1 MGEQLTLNVVKFPK
15 DAYIV
20 ILEDTRVAD
29 RFFIIREGKVH
40 ISKEMQVVAE
50 EQGDILGPG
59 DFFGVVSTMSG
70 HSHIETARALTD
82 VVLVAVRQEQF
93 GQLIQNNIAV
103 AIKILL
109 QFSRQIRHHN
119 EALSIL
125 TLKKSTDATIDYLFD
140 IAEYHAK
147 QHQYRQAYYAYC
159 HYIKYC
165 PNGENIQSAR
175 EKIKKITPY
184 AKGVKLVFEAHE
196 MNRTYQKNDMIF
208 AEGEPGEEFFII
220 KSGSVKIAKVTNK
233 NEILLAVLKAG
244 DIFGEMALLESKP
257 RTACA
262 TANEICQLMVVNRTN
277 FDQMIKT
284 QPQLIARLTAMLADR
299 IWLSFKQLAN
309 TRISDPPGRIY
320 DMLLIQLENKR
331 VDLAVKTPC
340 MFDFGGDELIHMV
353 GFSQSDGSMALH
365 KLLENKYVEIVH
377 EKLCVKNV
385 YEFARQASYYRK
397 KLAIEETRKERL

>member
-1 MGEQLTLNVVKFPK
+1 MGEQLSLNLIKFQK
-15 DAYIV
+15 GAYIV
-20 ILEDTRVAD
+20 IPEETRIAD

-40 ISKEMQVVAE
+40 LSKEMQVVAE
-50 EQGDILGPG
+50 EQGDVLGAG

-82 VVLVAVRQEQF
+82 VVLVAVYQEQYC
-93 GQLIQNNIAV
+93 QLIQNNNAV

-109 QFSRQIRHHN
+109 QFSKQMRHHN
-119 EALSIL
+119 EAFTIL
-125 TLKKSTDATIDYLFD
+125 TLKKSTDANVNYLYE

-147 QHQYRQAYYAYC
+147 QRQFRQAYYAYC

-165 PNGENIQSAR
+165 PEGEHIRQAKEKMKTVAPHAR
-175 EKIKKITPY
+175 
-184 AKGVKLVFEAHE
+184 GVKLVFDPND

-262 TANEICQLMVVNRTN
+262 VANEECQLMAVNRTN

-284 QPQLIARLTAMLADR
+284 QPQLITRLTTMLAER
-299 IWLSFKQLAN
+299 IWMSFKQLAN
-309 TRISDPPGRIY
+309 TRISDLLGRMY
-320 DMLLIQLENKR
+320 DMVLIQLECKR
-331 VDLAVKTPC
+331 VNLNAKIPC
-340 MFDFGGDELIHMV
+340 VFEFGGDELIHMV
-353 GFSQSDGSMALH
+353 GFSQNDGSMALQ
-365 KLLENKYVEIVH
+365 KMLQNRYVEIVQ
-377 EKLCVKNV
+377 EKLCVTNV
-385 YEFARQASYYRK
+385 TEFSRQAYYYRK
-397 KLAIEETRKERL
+397 KLAMEEARKERS

>member
-1 MGEQLTLNVVKFPK
+1 MSEQLSLNLVKFQK

-20 ILEDTRVAD
+20 IPEETRIAD

-40 ISKEMQVVAE
+40 LSKEMQVVAE
-50 EQGDILGPG
+50 EQGDVLAPG

-82 VVLVAVRQEQF
+82 VVLVAVRQEQYS
-93 GQLIQNNIAV
+93 QLIQNNNAV

-109 QFSRQIRHHN
+109 QFSKQMRHHN
-119 EALSIL
+119 EAFTIL
-125 TLKKSTDATIDYLFD
+125 TLKKSTDANVNYLYD

-147 QHQYRQAYYAYC
+147 QRQYRQAYYAYC

-165 PNGENIQSAR
+165 PEGEHIRQAK
-175 EKIKKITPY
+175 EKLKTVAPH
-184 AKGVKLVFEAHE
+184 AKGVKLVFDPNE
-196 MNRTYQKNDMIF
+196 MNRSYQKNDMIF
-208 AEGEPGEEFFII
+208 AEGEPGDEFFII

-233 NEILLAVLKAG
+233 NEILLAVLKTG

-262 TANEICQLMVVNRTN
+262 VANEECQLMAVNRTN

-284 QPQLIARLTAMLADR
+284 QPQLITRLTAMLAER

-309 TRISDPPGRIY
+309 TRIGDLLGRMY
-320 DMLLIQLENKR
+320 DMVLIQLESKKVN
-331 VDLAVKTPC
+331 LNAKTSC
-340 MFDFGGDELIHMV
+340 VFEFGGDELIHMV
-353 GFSQSDGSMALH
+353 GFSQNDGSMALQ
-365 KLLENKYVEIVH
+365 KMLQNRYIEIVQ
-377 EKLCVKNV
+377 EKLCVTNV
-385 YEFARQASYYRK
+385 AEFSRQAYYYRK
-397 KLAIEETRKERL
+397 KLAMEEARREN